1 MAGAGLGIRAYAR
14 HRGVSHTAVQKA
26 LRAGRIQAEADGSI
40 DPVRA
45 DRAWAGNTAA
55 APAAPA
61 PPQREEVRSEEVRD
75 VRREPAAGPSFAQ
88 SRAIREAYA
97 ARLAKLEYEERTGA
111 LVRTE
116 QVKLA
121 WFDLLRVARDRLL
134 NIPDRL
140 ADTLAAETEPRRV
153 RELLAAEIRLVLTDL
168 ADQAERQGGAA

>member
-1 MAGAGLGIRAYAR
+1 MAGAGVGIRAYAR

-55 APAAPA
+55 AAAP
-61 PPQREEVRSEEVRD
+61 PPPPREEVRSAEVCD

-140 ADTLAAETEPRRV
+140 ADTLAAENEPRRV